1 MATARQRCVSAF
13 KIYFYDLLAQY
24 TNTILLSVR
33 AMSRNFHR
41 AATDA
46 LSKRHFN
53 AAQVK
58 HTVTALDVA

>member
-13 KIYFYDLLAQY
+13 KIYFYNILAAY
-24 TNTILLSVR
+24 TNIIILSVR

-41 AATDA
+41 VAIDA
-46 LSKRHFN
+46 HSKRHFN

-58 HTVTALDVA
+58 QTVTALDVA